1 MLARFAEYG
10 DAVVGRFGSSGGGGG
25 AVYPGVRAVV
35 KPLLGLFHNA
45 PGGKRWR
52 HVLDQELLKKPA
64 TVSEVLQVRWRAPVP
79 PAFRWG
85 LLPVVVWA

>member
-1 MLARFAEYG
+1 MQVLARFAEYG
-10 DAVVGRFGSSGGGGG
+10 DAVVGRFGSSVSNGG

-35 KPLLGLFHNA
+35 KPLLGLFPNA

-64 TVSEVLQVRWRAPVP
+64 SVSEVLRCVRAVP
-79 PAFRWG
+79 ASEP
-85 LLPVVVWA
+85 